1 MSPARKGK
9 PQDGG
14 EFINFGETGGSTDPA
29 VNALLGQAERRQAEA
44 RLSRSEREKK
54 KKEREKIRR
63 RRPFHT
69 TYDIPVEL
77 RERIKTIAEQHAIP
91 ASQVAPLGLLLVVQA
106 LDDGQV
112 DLNTY
117 KVPSR
122 SPRYD
127 WNLVLPVEEVLGSG
141 NKRRRK

>member
-14 EFINFGETGGSTDPA
+14 DFINFGESSGTTDPA

-44 RLSRSEREKK
+44 RLSRREREKK
-54 KKEREKIRR
+54 KKEREKIR
-63 RRPFHT
+63 
-69 TYDIPVEL
+69 VEL
-77 RERIKTIAEQHAIP
+77 RERIKAIAEQHAVP
-91 ASQVAPLGLLLVVQA
+91 ASQVATLGLLLVVQA

-127 WNLVLPVEEVLGSG
+127 WNLVLPVEEVLGNG
-141 NKRRRK
+141 GKRRRK